1 MVRIEMTV
9 HDDRAQRLT
18 TYDLLA
24 WLMWPFDLLF
34 IVVDAMTEAH
44 RLIISGSYIVM
55 SGGHVKSYFI
65 PSGATG
71 HPSRFRD
78 IQTTTFTPFRRVV
91 SYESL
96 ADYRYAVEHRG
107 DGKPSLIAAGSARK
121 NENNRDR

>member
-9 HDDRAQRLT
+9 HDDRAQSLT
-18 TYDLLA
+18 TYDLLE
-24 WLMWPFDLLF
+24 WLMWPFDLLL
-34 IVVDAMTEAH
+34 IVVNAMTEAH
-44 RLIISGSYIVM
+44 RSVTSGGYIVL

-91 SYESL
+91 RYESL
-96 ADYRYAVEHRG
+96 ADYQYAVEHRG

-121 NENNRDR
+121 NERER

>member
-1 MVRIEMTV
+1 MVRIEITV
-9 HDDRAQRLT
+9 HDERAQSLT

-34 IVVDAMTEAH
+34 VVVDAITEVH
-44 RLIISGSYIVM
+44 RSVISGAYIVTT
-55 SGGHVKSYFI
+55 GGYVKSYSI
-65 PSGATG
+65 PSGASG
-71 HPSRFRD
+71 HPSRYRN
-78 IQTTTFTPFRRVV
+78 IQTTTFAPFRRVV

>member
-9 HDDRAQRLT
+9 RDDRAQRLT

-91 SYESL
+91 RYESL

-107 DGKPSLIAAGSARK
+107 DGKHSLIAAGSARK
-121 NENNRDR
+121 NERDR